1 MYYRNIGI
9 EILKGKT
16 LTTVEVNNNNDEI
29 LFTTDTGEKYKMYHE
44 QDCCEGVSIED
55 INGDLQNLVGS
66 PITLAEE
73 STNNEPKSET
83 TNAGTENE
91 YTWTDESATW
101 TFYKLATVKGYVDI
115 RWYGTSN
122 GYYSESVDI
131 AWINEPTKED

>member
-9 EILKGKT
+9 EILKGKI
-16 LTTVEVNNNNDEI
+16 LTSVEVNSNNDEI
-29 LFTTDTGEKYKMYHE
+29 LFTTDTGEQYKMYHQ

-55 INGDLQNLVGS
+55 INGNLQDLVGS

-73 STNNEPKSET
+73 STNNEPKTEIMHE
-83 TNAGTENE
+83 GTKDE
-91 YTWTDESATW
+91 YRYTDESATW
-101 TFYKLATVKGYVDI
+101 TFYKLATVKGYIDI

>member
-16 LTTVEVNNNNDEI
+16 LTAVEVNSNNDEI

-73 STNNEPKSET
+73 STNNEPKTEIMHE
-83 TNAGTENE
+83 GTKDE
-91 YTWTDESATW
+91 YRYTDESATW